1 MLKNIR
7 KMQGRSVSL
16 VLFFMAVARALYRSG
31 RYFHVASLC
40 HMTAGLSASKL
51 EPTRENTSNTSALIL
66 SASRLLCFRDKMNL
80 TTNIHPRQ

>member
-7 KMQGRSVSL
+7 KVQGRSVSL

-51 EPTRENTSNTSALIL
+51 EPTRENTSALIL

-80 TTNIHPRQ
+80 TMNIHPRQ

>member
-7 KMQGRSVSL
+7 KVQGRSVSL

-51 EPTRENTSNTSALIL
+51 ETTRENTSALIL

-80 TTNIHPRQ
+80 TMNIHPRQ

>member
-7 KMQGRSVSL
+7 KVQGRSVSL

-51 EPTRENTSNTSALIL
+51 EPTRENTSALIL